1 MSKKK
6 KFEAPYGVET
16 RAYTCALEARAKESS
31 DSEGII
37 EGHPIV
43 YGSRTTIMDTWD
55 EEIEPGALDACD
67 LKDVMLLVNHNS
79 KEVPL
84 ARSRNN
90 TENSTM
96 QLEVREDGLH
106 FRARIDKN
114 NPRGAELLSA
124 VARGDITGMSFGFI
138 VGVDHWE
145 NLDRDVPLRR
155 ITRIDKVIEVS
166 AVNNPAYEASEIST
180 RSLDCAREALES
192 EKKALEKA
200 REEARTRAEILK
212 SLCEVKL

>member
-16 RAYTCALEARAKESS
+16 RAYTCALEARSS
-31 DSEGII
+31 ENSEEGII

-43 YGSRTTIMDTWD
+43 YASRALIDGVWD
-55 EEIEPGALDACD
+55 EEIDPGALVGCD
-67 LKDVMLLVNHNS
+67 MKDVMLLVNHNRS
-79 KEVPL
+79 EIPL

-106 FRARIDKN
+106 FRARIAKS

-124 VARGDITGMSFGFI
+124 VSRGDIRGMSFGFI
-138 VGVDHWE
+138 VGKDHWE
-145 NLDRDVPLRR
+145 HLDREIPLRH
-155 ITRIDKVIEVS
+155 IEKIEKLIEVS